1 MTATGHD
8 SRSHSRWRQSASADS
23 SSKLEYSKWQSG
35 SSHYEELLCQWACS
49 QTADL
54 SAGTVIAATT
64 QQDCRRC
71 VTAVKVRAMDGRAK
85 ASRDQ
90 ERSRAV
96 RRVPRR
102 PSGGRAGSSSAPQP
116 PKELAGA
123 AIGRRWGSIF
133 VRWGHHLR
141 SPGDPASPH
150 TPAGSECR
158 TLGSPDPLLLTLR
171 PMPVALR
178 GIDLVCDNSRGV
190 LVVVAVRRQRQ

>member
-1 MTATGHD
+1 MTTKGHD
-8 SRSHSRWRQSASADS
+8 SRSHTLWRQSASADS

-64 QQDCRRC
+64 LQDCRRS

-102 PSGGRAGSSSAPQP
+102 PSGGRAGSSSAPRRPRADAQC
-116 PKELAGA
+116 LFATA
-123 AIGRRWGSIF
+123 AKM
-133 VRWGHHLR
+133 VNHLTKMLPHLTKMAAP
-141 SPGDPASPH
+141 SFLHEWDGSPH
-150 TPAGSECR
+150 APAQPAG
-158 TLGSPDPLLLTLR
+158 LR
-171 PMPVALR
+171 PTLSYLPLR
-178 GIDLVCDNSRGV
+178 ARTY
-190 LVVVAVRRQRQ
+190 

>member
-1 MTATGHD
+1 MG
-8 SRSHSRWRQSASADS
+8 QSASADS

-64 QQDCRRC
+64 QQDCRRS

-102 PSGGRAGSSSAPQP
+102 PSGGRAGSSSAPQGRQ
-116 PKELAGA
+116 KKLAGA

-133 VRWGHHLR
+133 VRWGQHLR
-141 SPGDPASPH
+141 KMGTPSSISGRPSESA
-150 TPAGSECR
+150 PAGGIRMPHARLARPSPTYPYSSAAPR
-158 TLGSPDPLLLTLR
+158 TPQTL
-171 PMPVALR
+171 
-178 GIDLVCDNSRGV
+178 
-190 LVVVAVRRQRQ
+190 